1 MSIRCNGN
9 VIAGSSTDMPTLRGL
24 TVTGN
29 ELHQGT
35 ETHEGQANFGNVS
48 VSGALNI
55 MGVNLDDKINNA
67 VGSKQDKYVG
77 ILGSSHTFDDNGV
90 FLVQLNCSYA
100 NSQFYEVGIFVSSF
114 DGQFPH
120 YQRLFISPLVTDSF
134 SIIQNG
140 KTLLVNPY
148 WGSAEQRNN
157 SYWQVFKIS
166 RCYY

>member
-1 MSIRCNGN
+1 
-9 VIAGSSTDMPTLRGL
+9 
-24 TVTGN
+24 
-29 ELHQGT
+29 
-35 ETHEGQANFGNVS
+35 
-48 VSGALNI
+48 
-55 MGVNLDDKINNA
+55 MGVNLDTKINNA

-77 ILGSSHTFDDNGV
+77 VLGSSHTFDDNGV

-157 SYWQVFKIS
+157 SYWQVFKVS
-166 RCYY
+166 NCYY